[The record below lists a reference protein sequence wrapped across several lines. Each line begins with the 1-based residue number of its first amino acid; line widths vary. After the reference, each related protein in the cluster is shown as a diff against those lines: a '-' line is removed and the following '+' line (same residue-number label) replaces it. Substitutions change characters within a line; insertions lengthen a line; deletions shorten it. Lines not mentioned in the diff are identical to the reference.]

1 MCCRLACNL
10 CLPPVDRD
18 PAPIEKAG
26 VAAKA
31 DAAAVPVPGLPKFD
45 AGVLVVPKEKFAV
58 GVLCPNPGAV
68 VPVPKFK
75 LGVPKLNPP
84 KVDLFST
91 VFAAPKLNCEVLWF
105 CVPWLVNEDP
115 NIF

>member
-58 GVLCPNPGAV
+58 GVLCPNPDAV
-68 VPVPKFK
+68 V
-75 LGVPKLNPP
+75 PP